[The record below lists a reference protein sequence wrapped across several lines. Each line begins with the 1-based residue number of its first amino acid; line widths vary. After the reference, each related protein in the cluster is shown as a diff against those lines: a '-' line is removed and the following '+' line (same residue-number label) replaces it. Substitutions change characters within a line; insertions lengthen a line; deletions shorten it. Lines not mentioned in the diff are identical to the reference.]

1 MKTGMFRN
9 DPAEVTPGESG
20 RPPATAT
27 GREGGDR
34 KVRAAFFRRSLF
46 LFLVMGVLS
55 GCASLSG
62 QPVTDP
68 AAWPGRCE
76 ALRRDLEK
84 DPSAAVVATPRPD
97 RSYSVPYWVLVVD
110 GVSIPIPPVPY
121 RDIRVLRAGFSRGL
135 PTVVLVGAE
144 PPTAVSLT
152 SMPPPP
158 PYEDLF
164 ALAGEDPTDE
174 GRALTKRLFGGPV
187 KHDRLLEIGY
197 AGRPADLTCR
207 PENREKEIPLAVALI
222 LKTVGNPLEE
232 VHEGIAGRRGWMT
245 LTTEKGE
252 AVRWQATLPANGR
265 WLLIDVRTAAGGPF
279 RDAGLAVGRNDMVR
293 ALGRPSWLAALA
305 AVLDDPENG
314 RLWEVLADALAKAD
328 FPPESVGRV
337 RQMAPGAVR

>member
-1 MKTGMFRN
+1 MLQK

-20 RPPATAT
+20 RPPATET

-34 KVRAAFFRRSLF
+34 KARAAFFRMNLLF
-46 LFLVMGVLS
+46 FLAMGVLA

-62 QPVTDP
+62 QRGTDP

-76 ALRRDLEK
+76 ALRRDLQK

-121 RDIRVLRAGFSRGL
+121 RDIRILRAAFSRGL

-164 ALAGEDPTDE
+164 ALAGEEPTDE
-174 GRALTKRLFGGPV
+174 GRALTKSLFGGPV

-207 PENREKEIPLAVALI
+207 PEDREKEIPLSVALI
-222 LKTVGNPLEE
+222 LKTIGNPLEE
-232 VHEGIAGRRGWMT
+232 VHEGIAGRRGWVT
-245 LTTEKGE
+245 LTSEKGE
-252 AVRWQATLPANGR
+252 AARWQATLPAEDR
-265 WLLIDVRTAAGGPF
+265 WLIIDIRTAAGGPF
-279 RDAGLAVGRNDMVR
+279 RDAGLAVGRNDVVR
-293 ALGRPSWLAALA
+293 ALGRPPWLAALA
-305 AVLDDPENG
+305 AVLDDPSNG
-314 RLWEVLADALAKAD
+314 RLWDVLADALARAD
-328 FPPESVGRV
+328 FPPESVRRV
-337 RQMAPGAVR
+337 RQMATGAAR